1 MGGAAVSRKMVTR
14 AWWLGMASD
23 EESRAYLQS
32 RLVVL
37 SQLMFWSYGALLV
50 MMFLL
55 YERYPL
61 IEPAHNNKI
70 YGLGV
75 FGMAFL
81 VVIWRGW
88 LVRRPLTM
96 RGLYIADIIYA
107 AFSGTI
113 FAASTLIAFDKHM
126 AMTANILWVCLCVFL
141 RTIVVPSTGERTA
154 IISSIVLAPS
164 LAAAAILPSLTVT
177 EFPRPALIG
186 STMLVAA
193 VLIAIATIGSRLIY
207 GLRLKANAAMR
218 LGRYTLDSRIG
229 EGGNGAV
236 YRAHHELLR
245 RPTAIKLMRPDK
257 IDADTL
263 DRFEREVQ
271 HMSQLTHPNTVA
283 VFDYGRSPDGVFY
296 YAMEY
301 LDGIDLE
308 NLVAKYGAQ
317 PGDRAIAILTQV
329 CGALQEAHNR
339 GIVHRDIKP
348 ANIILCER
356 GDVPDV
362 AKVVDFGLVKEIA
375 ASGDPNQ
382 TGRIFGTPSYL
393 APESMTAPDL
403 VGPASDLYALG
414 AVGYFLVTGKPVFAG
429 KNALDVCIQHATA
442 IPVPPSQ
449 HAPSVSPE
457 LEALL
462 LRCLSKEPKD
472 RPSSAR
478 ELAALLRAVPVA
490 GTWGEAEATQ
500 WWRDLK
506 AGPSLATSTT
516 GTMTIT
522 VDIAAREPDENDE
535 PVPRAKS
542 RVSRRA

>member
-1 MGGAAVSRKMVTR
+1 
-14 AWWLGMASD
+14 
-23 EESRAYLQS
+23 
-32 RLVVL
+32 
-37 SQLMFWSYGALLV
+37 
-50 MMFLL
+50 
-55 YERYPL
+55 
-61 IEPAHNNKI
+61 
-70 YGLGV
+70 
-75 FGMAFL
+75 
-81 VVIWRGW
+81 
-88 LVRRPLTM
+88 
-96 RGLYIADIIYA
+96 
-107 AFSGTI
+107 
-113 FAASTLIAFDKHM
+113 
-126 AMTANILWVCLCVFL
+126 
-141 RTIVVPSTGERTA
+141 
-154 IISSIVLAPS
+154 
-164 LAAAAILPSLTVT
+164 
-177 EFPRPALIG
+177 
-186 STMLVAA
+186 
-193 VLIAIATIGSRLIY
+193 
-207 GLRLKANAAMR
+207 
-218 LGRYTLDSRIG
+218 
-229 EGGNGAV
+229 
-236 YRAHHELLR
+236 
-245 RPTAIKLMRPDK
+245 MRPDK
-257 IDADTL
+257 VDPETL

-308 NLVAKYGAQ
+308 NLVGNYGPQ
-317 PGDRAIAILTQV
+317 PGDRAVAILTQV

-362 AKVVDFGLVKEIA
+362 AKVVDFGLVKEITA
-375 ASGDPNQ
+375 HNDPNQ

-414 AVGYFLVTGKPVFAG
+414 AVGYFLVTGKPVFEG

-449 HAPSVSPE
+449 HVPGISPA

-478 ELAALLRAVPVA
+478 ELAELLRAVPA
-490 GTWGEAEATQ
+490 AHTWSETAAAA

-506 AGPSLATSTT
+506 AGPLQSLSTT

-522 VDIAAREPDENDE
+522 VDIAARDPAGDEV
-535 PVPRAKS
+535 VPRAKS

>member
-1 MGGAAVSRKMVTR
+1 
-14 AWWLGMASD
+14 
-23 EESRAYLQS
+23 
-32 RLVVL
+32 
-37 SQLMFWSYGALLV
+37 
-50 MMFLL
+50 
-55 YERYPL
+55 
-61 IEPAHNNKI
+61 
-70 YGLGV
+70 
-75 FGMAFL
+75 
-81 VVIWRGW
+81 
-88 LVRRPLTM
+88 
-96 RGLYIADIIYA
+96 
-107 AFSGTI
+107 
-113 FAASTLIAFDKHM
+113 
-126 AMTANILWVCLCVFL
+126 
-141 RTIVVPSTGERTA
+141 
-154 IISSIVLAPS
+154 
-164 LAAAAILPSLTVT
+164 
-177 EFPRPALIG
+177 
-186 STMLVAA
+186 
-193 VLIAIATIGSRLIY
+193 
-207 GLRLKANAAMR
+207 
-218 LGRYTLDSRIG
+218 
-229 EGGNGAV
+229 AV

-257 IDADTL
+257 VDAETL

-362 AKVVDFGLVKEIA
+362 AKVVDFGLVKEITPH
-375 ASGDPNQ
+375 GDPNQ
-382 TGRIFGTPSYL
+382 TGRIFGTPMYL

-414 AVGYFLVTGKPVFAG
+414 AVGYFLVTGKPVFEG
-429 KNALDVCIQHATA
+429 KTALDVCIQHATA